1 MIKTFILTFLSK
13 NILLSDALDLQMAF
27 RQESRNIAMALF

>member
-13 NILLSDALDLQMAF
+13 NLVLGDVLDLQMAF
-27 RQESRNIAMALF
+27 RQESQNIAMALF